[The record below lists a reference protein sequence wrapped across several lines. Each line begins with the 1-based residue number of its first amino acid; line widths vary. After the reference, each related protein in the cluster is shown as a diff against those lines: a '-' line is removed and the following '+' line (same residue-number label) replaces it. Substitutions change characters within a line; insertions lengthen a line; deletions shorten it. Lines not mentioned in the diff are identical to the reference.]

1 MKLVGRASWNPQI
14 NQDLGIKRG
23 QRLLV
28 LVVDADAE
36 QAFADELKTIA
47 KVQHDRYMESLLR
60 WDQTPPA
67 ERTTKPEYRDTLV
80 ELDLS
85 LTVHYTGRSVEANRL
100 WWALLNLEANWI
112 NGTPMYRAGYWS
124 KKLPDDKVTP
134 QRIHD
139 DELETYCE
147 KRVLEVSEKD
157 AWAYRRMEVQGI
169 GRVHH
174 IEPVAG
180 GKVRVH
186 IWKTTRFL
194 DTKEFSLWIK
204 RKIDAIMSEGSLL
217 KTDVPEFLAL
227 KNDFLDM
234 VAGKKKEGTR

>member
-1 MKLVGRASWNPQI
+1 VKLVGRCWWNPQV
-14 NQDLGIKRG
+14 NQDLGIRRG

-28 LVVDADAE
+28 LVIDADAE
-36 QAFADELKTIA
+36 QAFADELKTIDR
-47 KVQHDRYMESLLR
+47 VQQDRYMEALLR

-67 ERTTKPEYRDTLV
+67 ERTTKPEYVDTLV
-80 ELDLS
+80 KLKLS
-85 LTVHYTGRSVEANRL
+85 LDIEYNPRSDEANAF
-100 WWALLNLEANWI
+100 WWALLNLEANYI

-147 KRVLEVSEKD
+147 KRTMDVPEKD
-157 AWAYRRMEVQGI
+157 AWAYRRVQVPGL

-174 IEPVAG
+174 MEPLQG
-180 GKVRVH
+180 GKVRLH
-186 IWKTTRFL
+186 IWKTTSFM
-194 DTKEFSLWIK
+194 DSKEFSTWVK

-217 KTDVPEFLAL
+217 KTDVPEFIAL

-234 VAGKKKEGTR
+234 IGKKK